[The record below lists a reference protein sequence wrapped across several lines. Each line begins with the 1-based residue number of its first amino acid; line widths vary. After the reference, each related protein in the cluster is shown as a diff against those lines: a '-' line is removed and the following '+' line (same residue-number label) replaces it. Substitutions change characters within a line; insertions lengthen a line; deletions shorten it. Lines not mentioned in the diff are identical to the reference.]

1 MWRIAEEPCDV
12 VFLQML
18 SIGPVRLR
26 ILRHHHGKLIYKS
39 LNGDIQVLLNALRA
53 SANRNLDLPR
63 TETEVR
69 RQREIE
75 REGESCGCADGETLE
90 KGRERE
96 KETTPHFVSIT
107 PQRYLP
113 LALPLAL
120 PPALSAFRPSPSAL
134 TRSLSWTPSI

>member
-1 MWRIAEEPCDV
+1 M
-12 VFLQML
+12 
-18 SIGPVRLR
+18 RLR

-69 RQREIE
+69 RQRAIE
-75 REGESCGCADGETLE
+75 RKRERERDSCGCADGETME

-96 KETTPHFVSIT
+96 KDTAPHFVSIS
-107 PQRYLP
+107 PQRY
-113 LALPLAL
+113 LPLAL